1 MSEEE
6 KRTAAA
12 EEPSPAEQ
20 TAEVPKKVV
29 DPGQKS
35 RSRPVKVYLTV
46 LFLAAFLLLLLSFF
60 MQQRN
65 HQAIVDLGSDIR
77 GAQQI
82 AELEK
87 ENQELRYQ
95 LEALQGDLDA
105 LEDERASW
113 EDQCA
118 EARRAAD
125 AIEWL
130 RQMEQAATT
139 SRQNARSLAE
149 RFAETGLEDALPSTS
164 PVEGVEGPAKDY
176 RDLYA
181 RLF

>member
-6 KRTAAA
+6 KRTPPVEGASSD
-12 EEPSPAEQ
+12 ET
-20 TAEVPKKVV
+20 TAEPGPKQE
-29 DPGQKS
+29 PGQKQRS

-46 LFLAAFLLLLLSFF
+46 MFLAAFCLLLLSFL

-77 GAQQI
+77 ATQQI
-82 AELEK
+82 AELEQ

-95 LEALQGDLDA
+95 LDA
-105 LEDERASW
+105 LEDEKAAL
-113 EDQCA
+113 EDRCD
-118 EARRAAD
+118 EAQRAAD

-130 RQMEQAATT
+130 RQMEQAE
-139 SRQNARSLAE
+139 SDSPQSARALAE
-149 RFAETGLEDALPSTS
+149 RFDETGLEDALPSTT
-164 PVEGVEGPAKDY
+164 PVEGTESPAKDY

>member
-6 KRTAAA
+6 KRTTPVEAGT
-12 EEPSPAEQ
+12 PSPDERPAEP
-20 TAEVPKKVV
+20 PKQAPDQK
-29 DPGQKS
+29 QKS

-77 GAQQI
+77 SAQQI
-82 AELEK
+82 TALEQ
-87 ENQELRYQ
+87 ENQELRHQ
-95 LEALQGDLDA
+95 LEALEDEKAA
-105 LEDERASW
+105 LEDR
-113 EDQCA
+113 CA
-118 EARRAAD
+118 ETQRAAD

-130 RQMEQAATT
+130 RQMEQAEND
-139 SRQNARSLAE
+139 SHQSARSLAE

-164 PVEGVEGPAKDY
+164 PIEGAGSPAKDY

>member
-6 KRTAAA
+6 KRTAPV
-12 EEPSPAEQ
+12 ETGTPSPAEPP
-20 TAEVPKKVV
+20 TEPPKQAP
-29 DPGQKS
+29 DPKQKS

-77 GAQQI
+77 STQQI
-82 AELEK
+82 AELEQ
-87 ENQELRYQ
+87 ENQELRHQ
-95 LEALQGDLDA
+95 LDA
-105 LEDERASW
+105 LEDEKAAL
-113 EDQCA
+113 EDRCA
-118 EARRAAD
+118 EAQRAAD

-130 RQMEQAATT
+130 RQMEQAEND
-139 SRQNARSLAE
+139 SHQSARALAE
-149 RFAETGLEDALPSTS
+149 RFDETGLEDALPSTS
-164 PVEGVEGPAKDY
+164 PVEGAESPAKDY

>member
-6 KRTAAA
+6 KRTAPV
-12 EEPSPAEQ
+12 EEGTPSPAEP
-20 TAEVPKKVV
+20 PKQAP
-29 DPGQKS
+29 DPKQKS

-77 GAQQI
+77 STQQI
-82 AELEK
+82 AELEQ
-87 ENQELRYQ
+87 ENQELRHQ
-95 LEALQGDLDA
+95 LDA
-105 LEDERASW
+105 LEDEKAAL
-113 EDQCA
+113 EDRCA
-118 EARRAAD
+118 EAQRAAD

-130 RQMEQAATT
+130 RQMEQAENDAH
-139 SRQNARSLAE
+139 QARALAE
-149 RFAETGLEDALPSTS
+149 RFDETGLEDALPSTS
-164 PVEGVEGPAKDY
+164 PVEGAESPAKDY

>member
-6 KRTAAA
+6 KRTAPV
-12 EEPSPAEQ
+12 EEGTPSPAEPP
-20 TAEVPKKVV
+20 TEPPKQAPDQK
-29 DPGQKS
+29 QKS

-77 GAQQI
+77 STQQI
-82 AELEK
+82 AELEQ
-87 ENQELRYQ
+87 ENQELRHQ
-95 LEALQGDLDA
+95 LDA
-105 LEDERASW
+105 LEDEKAAL
-113 EDQCA
+113 EDRCA
-118 EARRAAD
+118 EAQRAAD

-130 RQMEQAATT
+130 RQMEQTENDAH
-139 SRQNARSLAE
+139 QARALAE
-149 RFAETGLEDALPSTS
+149 RFDETGLEDALPSTS
-164 PVEGVEGPAKDY
+164 PVEGAESPAKDY

>member
-6 KRTAAA
+6 KRTAPV
-12 EEPSPAEQ
+12 ETGTPSPAEPP
-20 TAEVPKKVV
+20 TEPPKQAP
-29 DPGQKS
+29 DPKQKS

-77 GAQQI
+77 STQQI
-82 AELEK
+82 AELEQ
-87 ENQELRYQ
+87 ENQELRHQ
-95 LEALQGDLDA
+95 LDA
-105 LEDERASW
+105 LEDEKAAL
-113 EDQCA
+113 EDRCA
-118 EARRAAD
+118 EAQRAAD

-130 RQMEQAATT
+130 RQMEQTENDAH
-139 SRQNARSLAE
+139 QARALAE
-149 RFAETGLEDALPSTS
+149 RFDETGLEDALPSTS
-164 PVEGVEGPAKDY
+164 PVEGAESPAKDY